1 MYQKVIQLIL
11 TYLMW
16 FLALSKFLTTRSNFL
31 LHHFSSLAALPC
43 ALKFISYFWPYI
55 PEHLKLGLF
64 STWYSIITQSLNL
77 VYPFTCSE
85 LQTEFNVPT
94 EHEQHS
100 KTVNIKTWPCPHG
113 AHSLV
118 GKGRTKKARTMH
130 MIRTIMHMI
139 RSLMGK

>member
-11 TYLMW
+11 TYLLW
-16 FLALSKFLTTRSNFL
+16 FLALSKFLTTWSNFL

-55 PEHLKLGLF
+55 PEHLKLGLC

-77 VYPFTCSE
+77 YPFTCSE

-94 EHEQHS
+94 EHEQQNS
-100 KTVNIKTWPCPHG
+100 KYKNLAPAL
-113 AHSLV
+113 AHRLV
-118 GKGRTKKARTMH
+118 GKDRTKKARTMH

-139 RSLMGK
+139 RTMMGK